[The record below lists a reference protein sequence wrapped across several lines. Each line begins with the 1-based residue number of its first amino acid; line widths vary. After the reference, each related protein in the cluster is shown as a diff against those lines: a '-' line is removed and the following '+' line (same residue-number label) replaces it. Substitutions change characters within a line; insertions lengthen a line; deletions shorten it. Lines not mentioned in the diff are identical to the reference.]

1 MAFKKIK
8 TINREE
14 IDESGNVTIV
24 PIGPLYY
31 DKDTGDY
38 EVRSQKSN
46 FKTYND
52 SKSETVIFKNGVFQP
67 GQTGK
72 FGINEVNVIDDVL
85 STIYNIKKKIGAEAV
100 ANLPADYEQTKA
112 DTFIVEQEWKASQT
126 NDSPGGEF
134 KSKVKSSSSDTILK
148 SFKMMKYPIDADYGN
163 TQDYIVITQYTY
175 SPVRGD
181 LFSGEGGVFKNLTNG
196 VARDNPK
203 KDLINMVKLPIPN
216 TLSDSNGV
224 SWGEDRMNALAA
236 AAAGAV
242 SQVVNKDN
250 IQGLMTNPLQTIGRE
265 AGETFNQVKD
275 GLGGIGKAFQEVAK
289 NDSMTNLAA
298 ATLGSTVLNRMG
310 VNMSAESILA
320 RGQGVVPNKNLEL
333 LFRGPTLR
341 TFSFT
346 WRMSPRSKEEALM
359 VNKIIRSFK
368 QGMAAKKIRPDSA
381 TGASFLLGTPNIFD
395 IHFETRG
402 GEFIDGLFRVKT
414 SACTTTSVNY
424 TDGAQWSAYDD
435 GQPTSINLTL
445 GFEELEPIYSTDYS
459 EDPLGAEGSL
469 EPVPDT
475 SIGY

>member
-1 MAFKKIK
+1 MAFKKVK
-8 TINREE
+8 TISTGLR
-14 IDESGNVTIV
+14 
-24 PIGPLYY
+24 LYY
-31 DKDTGDY
+31 NSATGDY

-46 FKTYND
+46 LKRYIEGRG
-52 SKSETVIFKNGVFQP
+52 ETVVFKNGVFQP
-67 GQTGK
+67 GQSLNADGNPTLTQSQ
-72 FGINEVNVIDDVL
+72 IDEIQK
-85 STIYNIKKKIGAEAV
+85 SIYDIQKKIGVTATATLPPDYKQTEADAE
-100 ANLPADYEQTKA
+100 KA
-112 DTFIVEQEWKASQT
+112 AKEWKASQT

-134 KSKVKSSSSDTILK
+134 KSKVKSSSPDTLLK
-148 SFKMMKYPIDADYGN
+148 NFKMMKYPIDADYGN

-181 LFSGEGGVFKNLTNG
+181 LFSGEGGVFKNITSG

-216 TLSDSNGV
+216 DLKDGNGV
-224 SWGEDRMNALAA
+224 SWGEDRMNAVAA

-250 IQGLMTNPLQTIGRE
+250 VQGLMTNPLQTIGKE

-289 NDSMTNLAA
+289 NDSMANLAS
-298 ATLGSTVLNRMG
+298 ATLGSTILNRMG

-320 RGQGVVPNKNLEL
+320 RGQGVVPNSNLEL
-333 LFRGPTLR
+333 LFGGPNLR

-368 QGMAAKKIRPDSA
+368 QGMSAKKISPDSA
-381 TGASFLLGTPNIFD
+381 TGAALLLGTPNIFD
-395 IHFETRG
+395 IHFKTRG
-402 GEFIDGLFRVKT
+402 GEFIDGLFRIKT
-414 SACTTTSVNY
+414 SACTSTSVAY

-445 GFEELEPIYSTDYS
+445 AFEELEPIYNTDYS
-459 EDPLGAEGSL
+459 ENPLGAEGSL